1 MNAVITDERIRRWK
15 LALGDDMDGMS
26 ERDQRI
32 GAALSALYDVPKKS
46 GGRGT
51 GRGTGRGAGFGTS
64 TPKVA
69 KWLGDIREFF
79 PTPVVQVIQK
89 DAFDRL
95 DLKALMME
103 PEFLETLQPD
113 VHLVAEL
120 ISLRKQMPER
130 TMETAREVVKKVV
143 EELMK
148 RLKSKTVETIS
159 GALNRSVRTR
169 RPRFNDID
177 WHRTILANLRHWQAD
192 YHTVVPETLIG
203 YARRTKTRA
212 DIDDVILCVDQ
223 SGSMAP
229 SVVYASIFAAVLAS
243 LPVIAT
249 KLVCFDTEIVDHTP
263 ELEDPV
269 SVLFGIQLGGGTDI
283 DRALGYCQNQVENP
297 GKTHLILVSDLYE
310 NGDERGM
317 LRKVA
322 ALKQSGVNVIVL
334 LALSDEGRPAYH
346 AGNAAAIAAMGCPV
360 FACTPDQ
367 FPDLMAAALSKA
379 DVSQWASSQEIE
391 TIRAAA

>member
-1 MNAVITDERIRRWK
+1 MTSLVDERTRRWK
-15 LALGDDMDGMS
+15 LALGDDMEGLSD
-26 ERDQRI
+26 RDKRI
-32 GAALSALYDVPKKS
+32 GGALSALYDVERKGDGKGS
-46 GGRGT
+46 GG
-51 GRGTGRGAGFGTS
+51 GRRAGFGAS
-64 TPKVA
+64 SPKVS

-89 DAFDRL
+89 DAFERL

-103 PEFLETLQPD
+103 PEFLETLEAD

-120 ISLRKQMPER
+120 ISLRKAMPER
-130 TMETAREVVKKVV
+130 TMETARAVVNKVV

-148 RLKSKTVETIS
+148 RLRSKTVETIK

-177 WHRTILANLRHWQAD
+177 WDRTIRANLRHWQEE

-229 SVVYASIFAAVLAS
+229 SVVYASIFAAVMAS
-243 LPVIAT
+243 LPVVST
-249 KLVCFDTEIVDHTP
+249 KLVCFDTTIVDHTP
-263 ELEDPV
+263 MLADPV

-283 DRALGYCQNQVENP
+283 NGALAYCQKQVENP
-297 GKTHLILVSDLYE
+297 AKSHLILISDLYE
-310 NGDERGM
+310 NGDERSM
-317 LRKVA
+317 LRRVA

-334 LALSDEGRPAYH
+334 LALSDEGRPGYDTR
-346 AGNAAAIAAMGCPV
+346 NAAAIAAMGCPV

-379 DVSQWASSQEIE
+379 DISQWAVSQEIE
-391 TIRAAA
+391 MIRAAA

>member
-1 MNAVITDERIRRWK
+1 
-15 LALGDDMDGMS
+15 
-26 ERDQRI
+26 
-32 GAALSALYDVPKKS
+32 
-46 GGRGT
+46 
-51 GRGTGRGAGFGTS
+51 
-64 TPKVA
+64 
-69 KWLGDIREFF
+69 
-79 PTPVVQVIQK
+79 
-89 DAFDRL
+89 
-95 DLKALMME
+95 MME

-120 ISLRKQMPER
+120 ISLRKQMPDH

-148 RLKSKTVETIS
+148 RLKSKTVETIA
-159 GALNRSVRTR
+159 GALNKSVRTR

-177 WHRTILANLRHWQAD
+177 WNRTILANLRHWQAD

-283 DRALGYCQNQVENP
+283 DRALGYCQNQVDNP
-297 GKTHLILVSDLYE
+297 SKTHLILISDLYE

-322 ALKQSGVNVIVL
+322 ALKQAGVNVIVL
-334 LALSDEGRPAYH
+334 LALSDEGRPGYH
-346 AGNAAAIAAMGCPV
+346 AGSAAAIAAMGCPV

-367 FPDLMAAALSKA
+367 FPELMAAALSKTDIA
-379 DVSQWASSQEIE
+379 QWASSREIE
-391 TIRAAA
+391 IIRAAA